1 MKILYITTTPVV
13 SPISSADGSA
23 SLDAQTGENLVR
35 QMFATA
41 FERMGKITKDE
52 QQLLSD
58 VVSFLG
64 MHPDRA
70 RRLSEEAMGVPT
82 TPPPEE
88 VYLDML
94 RQALMDGELAEDEM
108 VLIKTFQTAFEIDEE
123 THTKLLEVAKSEPAL
138 PPHLETYKATLATA
152 MEDGIIT
159 KDEDSML
166 QTLRKSLNVSESEHA
181 TLLAN
186 LMDQ

>member
-1 MKILYITTTPVV
+1 MVATSSNPPVPNV
-13 SPISSADGSA
+13 VA
-23 SLDAQTGENLVR
+23 LVR
-35 QMFATA
+35 SVTA
-41 FERMGKITKDE
+41 
-52 QQLLSD
+52 
-58 VVSFLG
+58 
-64 MHPDRA
+64 
-70 RRLSEEAMGVPT
+70 
-82 TPPPEE
+82 
-88 VYLDML
+88 
-94 RQALMDGELAEDEM
+94 
-108 VLIKTFQTAFEIDEE
+108 
-123 THTKLLEVAKSEPAL
+123 VAKSEPAL

>member
-1 MKILYITTTPVV
+1 MRIFYTIPRLLWHLFQAQMDRLLSMLKLGKTWSGKCSQRPGRMVKI
-13 SPISSADGSA
+13 
-23 SLDAQTGENLVR
+23 E
-35 QMFATA
+35 
-41 FERMGKITKDE
+41 DE

>member
-1 MKILYITTTPVV
+1 MRILYTIPR
-13 SPISSADGSA
+13 
-23 SLDAQTGENLVR
+23 LLWHLFQAQMDRLLSMLKLGKTWSGKCSQR
-35 QMFATA
+35 HWKD
-41 FERMGKITKDE
+41 GKITKDE

-123 THTKLLEVAKSEPAL
+123 THTKLLEVAKSEPAFL
-138 PPHLETYKATLATA
+138 LIWKHTKPHLPQQWKMASSQK
-152 MEDGIIT
+152 T
-159 KDEDSML
+159 KIPCS
-166 QTLRKSLNVSESEHA
+166 KH
-181 TLLAN
+181 
-186 LMDQ
+186 